1 MTRKMGREEKDD
13 QEDAAV
19 FDAAGENMVYI

>member
-13 QEDAAV
+13 PEDAAV
-19 FDAAGENMVYI
+19 FDAAGKNMVSI